1 MTVMDILEQVKQL
14 KLDEL
19 EELTEQILDLRIHRK
34 QQAHKAKTGAELVV
48 MLKKMGP
55 IELVD
60 PEIEDPVEWLE
71 AQRQKEA
78 DRLKPYWDG
87 DK

>member
-14 KLDEL
+14 ELAELDEL
-19 EELTEQILDLRIHRK
+19 TEHILDLRIHRK
-34 QQAHKAKTGAELVV
+34 QQTHKAKTGAELVA
-48 MLKKMGP
+48 MLRKMGP
-55 IELVD
+55 IDLVD

-78 DRLKPYWDG
+78 DRLKPYWDE

>member
-1 MTVMDILEQVKQL
+1 MTVADILEQVQQL
-14 KLDEL
+14 TPDEQDEL
-19 EELTEQILDLRIHRK
+19 IQRILELRVHTP
-34 QQAHKAKTGAELVV
+34 KAKTGAELVA
-48 MLKKMGP
+48 MLRKMGP
-55 IELVD
+55 IDLVD
-60 PEIEDPVEWLE
+60 PQIEDPVEWLE